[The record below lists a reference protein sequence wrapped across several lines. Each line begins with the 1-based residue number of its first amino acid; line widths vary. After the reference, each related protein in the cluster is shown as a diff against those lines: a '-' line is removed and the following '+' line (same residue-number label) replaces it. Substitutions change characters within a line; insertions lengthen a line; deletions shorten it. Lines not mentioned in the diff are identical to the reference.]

1 MALIASLNDYL
12 ASTRQRIELTR
23 TGARTTV
30 ATGWFSTLDV
40 AGYPGAGTLA
50 GANTANG
57 VVPNDTTAG
66 CPPINGS
73 TGNWY
78 LSKVEFGSTVAC
90 RIIVAD
96 LLFKAGA
103 YAFNTNTA
111 LTSQPSYSA
120 RVLGDYKNTEIWA
133 EQVTTATGSQTV
145 NVTYTNQDGTAGR
158 TTGAVGIGAAPTV
171 GRCWQLPFQS
181 GDSGVQK
188 IENVV
193 GGTATAGTFNVSV
206 LRPLWSARVGA
217 VNVGDVHDMLK
228 TGMPQLTGSSA
239 LVMLVCPDSTSLGIP
254 GVMLEVANSP

>member
-12 ASTRQRIELTR
+12 ASTRQRIEMTR

-40 AGYPGAGTLA
+40 AGYPGAGVLA
-50 GANTANG
+50 GSSTANG

-90 RIIVAD
+90 RIIIAD

-103 YAFNTNTA
+103 YAFNANTA

-133 EQVTTATGSQTV
+133 EQVTTATGNQTV
-145 NVTYTNQDGTAGR
+145 NVTYTNQDGVASR
-158 TTGAVGIGAAPTV
+158 STGAVGIGAAPTV